1 MAFHAE
7 IKGPK
12 LPPRA
17 PSSRPQN
24 REAHPGRSYGYRW
37 LAILVMGFV
46 LPGNATAASGPGKGL
61 RRLLAPFRSHPILQT
76 TVGPCRIGTAD
87 CGRLFASMQL
97 TTVKLGAAPAAADPN
112 RMVTMQLR
120 TLRRGPF
127 CHHWLELE
135 TSHGTVTMGYGPAT
149 VPLIDAGEIGVR
161 DQYGNYEMITGMH
174 PVPMLGLPPVNYH
187 YAKALGRGRPV
198 GKPVHLTVAQADAV
212 IQKELHHKFVV
223 PYIPLFHD
231 CRTYVCSVA
240 ASAQGKSSL
249 PCYLLFKGYW

>member
-1 MAFHAE
+1 MQQRS
-7 IKGPK
+7 
-12 LPPRA
+12 RA
-17 PSSRPQN
+17 AKICN
-24 REAHPGRSYGYRW
+24 CGARW
-37 LAILVMGFV
+37 LSILVIFLV
-46 LPGNATAASGPGKGL
+46 LPGTAVAATGPGKLL
-61 RRLLAPFRSHPILQT
+61 RRMLAPFRSNPILQT
-76 TVGPCRIGTAD
+76 TVGPCRIGAAD
-87 CGRLFASMQL
+87 CGMPFTAAHLR
-97 TTVKLGAAPAAADPN
+97 TVQFEPAPVTADPDPN
-112 RMVTMQLR
+112 RVVTMQLR

-135 TSHGTVTMGYGPAT
+135 SSHGTVTLGYGPAT
-149 VPLIDAGEIGVR
+149 LPLIDAGEIGVR
-161 DQYGNYEMITGMH
+161 DQYGNYEVISGMH
-174 PVPMLGLPPVNYH
+174 PLPMLALPPVNYH

-212 IQKELHHKFVV
+212 IQKELHHKFVI